1 LPAVV
6 PYGQS
11 RAVNFVFKNL
21 KPGLHQV
28 EFSLEAADKLM
39 FDNTRFLTFKVGET
53 RRVLTIAEDPAA
65 AGFWQEAVRSKSE
78 FDCLVVK
85 PTDVKIDNGNVIV
98 SYRDPEKPDGEP
110 LKENIR
116 AFDVVVLFSIPD
128 PSQKNNGSS
137 LWDKVR
143 PYVESGGKL
152 VIIPGD
158 DRLSIDGYKAGGNLM
173 PGEFKGVIETDRVQP
188 PPPQQTAPGWSDPRD
203 GKNGVTWFLD
213 EKVVQHPMLRPF
225 QGWSAT
231 RDDVIKLPRRALRYW
246 DVKKADEAL
255 TIVSY
260 NDAEKAADRR
270 PAVLERAVP
279 DPKEPTKMR
288 GRVLLLT
295 TRMDTPLLNEKKK
308 WNDYWDFENSWCV
321 VFPTLVIRYLA
332 GDVADA
338 NFNFETGQVLTVPLP
353 KGGVPR
359 GTKVVIDGP
368 GIVLSE
374 ALIEVGDKQTEL
386 RLSPP
391 RTDQPGNFQLVVEA
405 LKWRDGFSLNVPADE
420 SKLDKVPVEAIEE
433 LTGKESVF
441 PLAKDKKLADIVKVI
456 ADQPID
462 LYPWLLI
469 AVLML
474 LALEGLVANRF
485 YRKIK

>member
-1 LPAVV
+1 
-6 PYGQS
+6 
-11 RAVNFVFKNL
+11 
-21 KPGLHQV
+21 
-28 EFSLEAADKLM
+28 
-39 FDNTRFLTFKVGET
+39 
-53 RRVLTIAEDPAA
+53 
-65 AGFWQEAVRSKSE
+65 
-78 FDCLVVK
+78 
-85 PTDVKIDNGNVIV
+85 
-98 SYRDPEKPDGEP
+98 
-110 LKENIR
+110 
-116 AFDVVVLFSIPD
+116 
-128 PSQKNNGSS
+128 
-137 LWDKVR
+137 
-143 PYVESGGKL
+143 
-152 VIIPGD
+152 
-158 DRLSIDGYKAGGNLM
+158 
-173 PGEFKGVIETDRVQP
+173 
-188 PPPQQTAPGWSDPRD
+188 
-203 GKNGVTWFLD
+203 
-213 EKVVQHPMLRPF
+213 
-225 QGWSAT
+225 
-231 RDDVIKLPRRALRYW
+231 
-246 DVKKADEAL
+246 VKKADDAVP
-255 TIVSY
+255 IVFY

-295 TRMDTPLLNEKKK
+295 TRMDTPQLNAKDD
-308 WNDYWDFENSWCV
+308 WNDYWDLQNSWCV

-338 NFNFETGQVLTVPLP
+338 NFNYQTGQVLTVPLP

-391 RTDQPGNFQLVVEA
+391 RTDQPGNFTLVVEA
-405 LKWRDGFSLNVPADE
+405 LKWRDGFSLNVPAEE
-420 SKLDKVPVEAIEE
+420 STLDKVPVEAIEE

-456 ADQPID
+456 SDQPID
-462 LYPWLLI
+462 LFPWLLI